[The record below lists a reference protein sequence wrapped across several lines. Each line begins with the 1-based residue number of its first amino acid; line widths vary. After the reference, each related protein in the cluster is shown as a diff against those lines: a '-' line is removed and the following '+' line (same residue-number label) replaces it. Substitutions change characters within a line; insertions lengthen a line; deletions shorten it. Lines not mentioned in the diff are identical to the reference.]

1 MGHLPRHSGICPK
14 KGENDPVLSS
24 VVLEEVVPV
33 CDSQGLEPAV
43 DPEFR
48 QDPLGVV
55 PGGRGADVE
64 PRCDPLGALA
74 VRDQPE
80 NVSLPGG

>member
-1 MGHLPRHSGICPK
+1 M
-14 KGENDPVLSS
+14 
-24 VVLEEVVPV
+24 
-33 CDSQGLEPAV
+33 

-80 NVSLPGG
+80 DVSLPGG